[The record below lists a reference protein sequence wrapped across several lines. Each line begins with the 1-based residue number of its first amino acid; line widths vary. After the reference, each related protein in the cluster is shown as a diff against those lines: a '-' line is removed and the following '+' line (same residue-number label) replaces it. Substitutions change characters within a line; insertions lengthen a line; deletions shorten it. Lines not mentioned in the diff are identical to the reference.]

1 MNIRDYLFIKK
12 AKSSNKIK
20 ILDVLGF
27 QTDTT
32 IIQTPEIIKDMD
44 IESFTK
50 DVEITDEINIPMYES
65 EIIKNPNDDIGGTD
79 FYSNTD
85 TQTFTPLN
93 VTSHLRKIWTDLE
106 ERRKWVM
113 PTLLSIVVITI
124 IGFSSVFFLNMRSN
138 NIQNEEL
145 TNTIRESTNIYINQ
159 LPDLL
164 AIATDPFYSRYDI
177 SNASANLQIIESTLL
192 TYQNNLNNRD
202 IGQIDEVNSK
212 LTNLFQFIEKL
223 DQIFTYRIMY
233 SEILIYND
241 TLNIDENTDIDKLA
255 EDLSLI
261 GSKSVLNGESLP
273 EIDEFVNHTKI
284 VNSALT
290 TAQDLHGRLVASLRN
305 NEIDVAQGLISAIKL
320 NKESEVKLFNK
331 TIDEFNQIYV
341 VVLNNVGE
349 LP

>member
-27 QTDTT
+27 ETDTT
-32 IIQTPEIIKDMD
+32 IIQTPEIIKAMD
-44 IESFTK
+44 SEGFTT
-50 DVEITDEINIPMYES
+50 DVEINDEISIPTYES
-65 EIIKNPNDDIGGTD
+65 EFIKDLNNDFEETD
-79 FYSNTD
+79 LYSNTD

-93 VTSHLRKIWTDLE
+93 VTSQLRKIWTDLE
-106 ERRKWVM
+106 QRRRWVM
-113 PTLLSIVVITI
+113 PTLLSIVVII
-124 IGFSSVFFLNMRSN
+124 FISFSSVFLLNMRSN
-138 NIQNEEL
+138 NIEDEEL
-145 TNTIRESTNIYINQ
+145 TNTIKESTNIYINQ

-177 SNASANLQIIESTLL
+177 SNASANLQIIQSNLL
-192 TYQNNLNNRD
+192 TYQDNLNNRD
-202 IGQIDEVNSK
+202 IDQIDEVNLK
-212 LTNLFQFIEKL
+212 LANLFQIIEKL

-241 TLNIDENTDIDKLA
+241 VLNIDENTDIDKLA
-255 EDLSLI
+255 EDLSII

-273 EIDEFVNHTKI
+273 EIDEFVSHTQI
-284 VNSALT
+284 VNSALS

-320 NKESEVKLFNK
+320 NKESEVNFFNK
-331 TIDEFNQIYV
+331 TIDEFNQTYL
-341 VVLNNVGE
+341 VVLNEIGE

>member
-27 QTDTT
+27 ETDTT
-32 IIQTPEIIKDMD
+32 IIQTPEIIKAMD
-44 IESFTK
+44 SEGFTA
-50 DVEITDEINIPMYES
+50 DVEISDEISIPTYES
-65 EIIKNPNDDIGGTD
+65 EFIKDLNNDFEETD
-79 FYSNTD
+79 VYSNTD

-93 VTSHLRKIWTDLE
+93 VTSQLRKIWTDLE
-106 ERRKWVM
+106 QRRRWVM
-113 PTLLSIVVITI
+113 PTLLSIVVII
-124 IGFSSVFFLNMRSN
+124 FISFSSVFLLNMRSN
-138 NIQNEEL
+138 NIQDIEL
-145 TNTIRESTNIYINQ
+145 TNTIKENTNIYINQ

-177 SNASANLQIIESTLL
+177 SNASANLQIIQSNLL
-192 TYQNNLNNRD
+192 TYQDNLNNRD
-202 IGQIDEVNSK
+202 IDQIDEVNLK
-212 LTNLFQFIEKL
+212 LANLFQIIEKL

-241 TLNIDENTDIDKLA
+241 VLNIDENTDIDKLA
-255 EDLSLI
+255 EDLSII

-273 EIDEFVNHTKI
+273 VIDEFDSHTQI
-284 VNSALT
+284 VNSALS

-320 NKESEVKLFNK
+320 NKESEVNFFNK
-331 TIDEFNQIYV
+331 TIDEFNQTYLI
-341 VVLNNVGE
+341 VLNEIGE

>member
-27 QTDTT
+27 ESDTT
-32 IIQTPEIIKDMD
+32 IIQTPEIIKAMD
-44 IESFTK
+44 NEDFTA
-50 DVEITDEINIPMYES
+50 DVEINDEISIQIYEN
-65 EIIKNPNDDIGGTD
+65 EVINDLNDDFVGTD
-79 FYSNTD
+79 LYSDTD

-93 VTSHLRKIWTDLE
+93 VTSQLRKIWTDLE
-106 ERRKWVM
+106 QRRRWVI
-113 PTLLSIVVITI
+113 PTFLSIVVIMFI
-124 IGFSSVFFLNMRSN
+124 SFSSVFLLNLRNN

-145 TNTIRESTNIYINQ
+145 TNTIRENTSIYINQ

-177 SNASANLQIIESTLL
+177 SNGSANLQIIESTLL

-202 IGQIDEVNSK
+202 IEQIDEVNSK

-223 DQIFTYRIMY
+223 DLIFTYRIMY

-241 TLNIDENTDIDKLA
+241 VLNIDENTDIDKLA
-255 EDLSLI
+255 EDLSII

-273 EIDEFVNHTKI
+273 KIDEFESHTQI
-284 VNSALT
+284 VNSALS

-305 NEIDVAQGLISAIKL
+305 NEVDVAQGLISAIKL
-320 NKESEVKLFNK
+320 NKESEVNFFNK
-331 TIDEFNQIYV
+331 TIDEFNQTYLL
-341 VVLNNVGE
+341 VLKEIGE

>member
-27 QTDTT
+27 ETDTT
-32 IIQTPEIIKDMD
+32 IIQTPEIIKAMD
-44 IESFTK
+44 SEAFTA
-50 DVEITDEINIPMYES
+50 DVEINDEISIPTYES
-65 EIIKNPNDDIGGTD
+65 EFIKDLNNDFEETD
-79 FYSNTD
+79 LYSNTD

-93 VTSHLRKIWTDLE
+93 VTSQLRKIWTDLE
-106 ERRKWVM
+106 QRRRWVM
-113 PTLLSIVVITI
+113 PTLLSIVVII
-124 IGFSSVFFLNMRSN
+124 FISFSSVFLLNMRSN
-138 NIQNEEL
+138 NIEDEEL
-145 TNTIRESTNIYINQ
+145 TNTIKESTNIYINQ

-177 SNASANLQIIESTLL
+177 SNASANLQIIQSNLL
-192 TYQNNLNNRD
+192 TYQDNLNNRD
-202 IGQIDEVNSK
+202 IDQIDEVNLK
-212 LTNLFQFIEKL
+212 LANLFQIIEKL

-241 TLNIDENTDIDKLA
+241 VLNIDENTDIDKLA
-255 EDLSLI
+255 EDLSII

-273 EIDEFVNHTKI
+273 EIDEFGSHTQI
-284 VNSALT
+284 VNSALS

-320 NKESEVKLFNK
+320 NKESEVNFFNK
-331 TIDEFNQIYV
+331 TIDEFNQNYL
-341 VVLNNVGE
+341 VVLNEIGE